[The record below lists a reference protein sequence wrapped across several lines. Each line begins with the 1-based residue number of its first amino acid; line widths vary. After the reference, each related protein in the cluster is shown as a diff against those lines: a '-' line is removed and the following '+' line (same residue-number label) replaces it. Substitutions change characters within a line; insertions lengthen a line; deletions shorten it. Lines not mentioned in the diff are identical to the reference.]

1 MKTSVRWSETSEA
14 VKGIRPPIN
23 SLCYSPSGD
32 YIVATCGVRILV
44 YAATAGTLLHSL
56 QGHTDTAYC
65 VDYSHDGKIFASGGA
80 DRTVII
86 WSNKAE
92 GVLKYAHKDPIQ
104 ALAFNP
110 TCNRLCSVSNCDWGV
125 WSMDVPNV
133 GKAKL
138 PSKGLCAA
146 WTQDGQ
152 NLAIGTMDGTIIIIN
167 KGDTEKQR
175 IRRNAPVWTL
185 AFSPLRESGVDVLAV
200 GSWDQ
205 KLSFYNL
212 SGNAVFKERN
222 LDYDP
227 CSISFFNGG
236 EYILIGGSQH
246 KVTLYTKDGNRL
258 VEVAQADDWVWCA
271 RQHPKLK
278 QVSCGTNDGTIS
290 VIDVTVTAVHTFYSD
305 QYIFRENMTNVMVH
319 QLTLDRRMVIPCNDY
334 VQKLST
340 YRDRLAVQF
349 EERIVVFEL
358 FFDDERNMRY
368 QDVAQIRQ
376 HIECDSI
383 CVTSNML
390 VFCKERRMSLYD
402 LQGSKMRE
410 WSMESPIR
418 FAKLI
423 GGDEDA
429 ETILVGLKN
438 GQTLKVFVDNSFPT
452 MLVKLN
458 SPIRSLDLN
467 CMRTLLAVVDEN
479 NILKVFNLTN
489 KNEILF
495 QENSVTAAVWNT
507 DFEDMIAYST
517 TNNVLNIKT
526 STLPAFQ
533 QTMRGTVI
541 GFKANRLFNLHNG
554 NLTIVDIPHSHA
566 LYHYIE
572 AKDFDKA
579 YSIASRGVAE
589 VDWKMLGLHA
599 MTEMNLDIARKAFT
613 QIREVKFVELLHAL
627 ELNRRQA
634 GDSKEK
640 EELLLADILA
650 FQGKYSDA
658 ARKFIKCN
666 NEPRAIEM
674 YCDLK
679 MWDEAKKVCSDEKL
693 LKNLIRQQAHWSEDS
708 ENYVEAAS
716 LYEACG
722 DFAKAISMMGQ
733 GGQVEKL
740 LATCRKLPKSEVA
753 LISECAHYFKQFN
766 NIPYAIEAFEK
777 VGDNRSLIQIYV
789 DAGDWKNAFTIIEKC
804 PQYAR
809 EVYVPWAGWLG
820 ENDMFEEALEA
831 FRAARWPKEAIRMME
846 TLASNSVVCRK
857 FRDAAFYLIHLAD
870 EYGTFD
876 DGTEPSE
883 ALKAARILL
892 SKNCVRRGEIYYA
905 FSTIFTSATQPF
917 VFNEMVLFRQ
927 AKYVLAMVSEGNVPM
942 NVGKAEIL

>member
-1 MKTSVRWSETSEA
+1 
-14 VKGIRPPIN
+14 
-23 SLCYSPSGD
+23 
-32 YIVATCGVRILV
+32 
-44 YAATAGTLLHSL
+44 
-56 QGHTDTAYC
+56 
-65 VDYSHDGKIFASGGA
+65 
-80 DRTVII
+80 
-86 WSNKAE
+86 
-92 GVLKYAHKDPIQ
+92 
-104 ALAFNP
+104 
-110 TCNRLCSVSNCDWGV
+110 
-125 WSMDVPNV
+125 
-133 GKAKL
+133 
-138 PSKGLCAA
+138 
-146 WTQDGQ
+146 
-152 NLAIGTMDGTIIIIN
+152 
-167 KGDTEKQR
+167 
-175 IRRNAPVWTL
+175 
-185 AFSPLRESGVDVLAV
+185 
-200 GSWDQ
+200 
-205 KLSFYNL
+205 
-212 SGNAVFKERN
+212 
-222 LDYDP
+222 
-227 CSISFFNGG
+227 
-236 EYILIGGSQH
+236 
-246 KVTLYTKDGNRL
+246 
-258 VEVAQADDWVWCA
+258 
-271 RQHPKLK
+271 
-278 QVSCGTNDGTIS
+278 
-290 VIDVTVTAVHTFYSD
+290 
-305 QYIFRENMTNVMVH
+305 
-319 QLTLDRRMVIPCNDY
+319 
-334 VQKLST
+334 
-340 YRDRLAVQF
+340 
-349 EERIVVFEL
+349 
-358 FFDDERNMRY
+358 
-368 QDVAQIRQ
+368 
-376 HIECDSI
+376 
-383 CVTSNML
+383 
-390 VFCKERRMSLYD
+390 
-402 LQGSKMRE
+402 
-410 WSMESPIR
+410 MESPIR

-942 NVGKAEIL
+942 NVGKAEILYTLGRVAGRLEMIRTARVVFEKLQTVILPLNIMEQVDVETLILRSRNFTDREDLLDTCYRCKQVVPQLTNAGDRCPNCYHPFVRCFVTFTALPLVELAISNDLTDEEAERIIVSGIGGSGKAAAENEVNEDGTAVEKAGNEWQAADTGANVINFEDDNLDYQIDQQLIAMGRTKATANKTGDPFFAQLQFITRPGKPKDVYQPFMVNAEMLKGFRRDEIFIVKQSFGDLQAPNRYYRLMNRDFSITLCKGCQHFFIGDDYEKECMKGNGCPLCRFKPSRQVNRSLKEIMLATEMESGS